1 MHALQSKIYSAIKTA
16 DALFSTLSLLIASIM
31 SVIIIVAIK
40 CIYYQYLVVLIAI
53 FTSELTSLFT
63 LGYLDLS
70 QSKCACSIVINLFLI
85 IALLKLRLSQKR
97 WRKKGFFRL
106 IRWECLIYSIY
117 I

>member
-53 FTSELTSLFT
+53 FTSQLTSLFT
-63 LGYLDLS
+63 LGY
-70 QSKCACSIVINLFLI
+70 NLFI
-85 IALLKLRLSQKR
+85 P
-97 WRKKGFFRL
+97 
-106 IRWECLIYSIY
+106 
-117 I
+117 